1 MVNIV
6 CSAAVNGIDGFVVT
20 VETAHSSN
28 TKEKMEII
36 GLPDTAVREAE
47 GRVRG
52 AASSLG
58 LPILHGVLTVNLAP
72 ASQKK
77 EGTGFDL
84 PILLSVL
91 DTTRLGLLPFGGKC
105 FVGELSLT
113 GEIRPIRGILSM
125 AIAAKDAGFK
135 EIFVPADNVAEA
147 AIARGIDVYPVAH
160 LSELIDHLTGEKKL
174 EPKKMTLED
183 IQSIAMLDTL
193 DFCDVKGQDE
203 VKFSLEIAAA
213 GFHNVLMIGP
223 PGSGKSM
230 LAKRLP
236 SIMPRMTLNDAIEC
250 TRIHSVAGILP
261 AKVPLITSRPF
272 RSPHHTISPAGLAG
286 GGKNPMPGEISLAH
300 NGVLFLDEFPEFD
313 KTTTEILRQPLEDGR
328 VTITRVNGRVSYPSS
343 FMLVAA
349 MNPCKCGYYGHL
361 TKPCIC
367 SPASRL
373 SYMNKISGPLLDRID
388 IQIEVQA
395 LEFNTLASDRTAEK
409 SADIRKRVS
418 AARAFAA
425 KRFAFERVNGKP
437 LLFNSQMQSEHIKR
451 FCNTTERGIVLL
463 RKAYDALGL
472 SARGYDKILKLAR
485 TIADF
490 DNSELI
496 SEDHISLAVQ
506 LRTLDRMYWSK

>member
-6 CSAAVNGIDGFVVT
+6 CSAAVHGIDGFVVT
-20 VETAHSSN
+20 VEASHSSN
-28 TKEKMEII
+28 RMEKLEII

-52 AASSLG
+52 AAKSLG
-58 LPILHGVLTVNLAP
+58 LSMLHGIITVNLAP
-72 ASQKK
+72 ASKKK

-91 DTTRLGLLPFGGKC
+91 NQEKTGKIDFGGKC
-105 FVGELSLT
+105 FIGELSLT
-113 GEIRPIRGILSM
+113 GEIRPVRGALSM
-125 AIAAKDAGFK
+125 ALAAKDAGFK
-135 EIFVPADNVAEA
+135 EIYVPYLNGSEA
-147 AIARGIDVYPVAH
+147 AIAKGIDVYPVKTLDELLSH
-160 LSELIDHLTGEKKL
+160 LRSEKAIQPKKL
-174 EPKKMTLED
+174 TLED
-183 IQSIAMLDTL
+183 IQTNAVINTL

-203 VKFSLEIAAA
+203 AKFALEIAAA

-236 SIMPRMTLNDAIEC
+236 SILPKQTLNDAIEC
-250 TRIHSVAGILP
+250 TRIHSVSGLLP
-261 AKVPLITSRPF
+261 ENVPLIVSRPF
-272 RSPHHTISPAGLAG
+272 RAPHHTISAAGLAG
-286 GGKNPMPGEISLAH
+286 GGKVPMPGEISLAH

-313 KTTTEILRQPLEDGR
+313 KSAAEILRQPMEDGT
-328 VTITRVNGRVSYPSS
+328 VTITRVSGRVTYPSK

-361 TKPCIC
+361 TKPCTC
-367 SPASRL
+367 TPAGRL
-373 SYMNKISGPLLDRID
+373 AYISKISGPLLDRID

-395 LEFNTLASDRTAEK
+395 LEFNTLASNTKAET

-418 AARAFAA
+418 AAREFAA
-425 KRFAFERVNGKP
+425 KRFAFETVNGKP
-437 LLFNSQMQSEHIKR
+437 LLFNSMMQAEHIKR
-451 FCNTTERGIVLL
+451 FCSTTEKGIQLL
-463 RKAYDALGL
+463 KNAYDKLGL

-490 DNSELI
+490 DQSELI
-496 SEDHISLAVQ
+496 SESHIALAIQ
-506 LRTLDRMYWSK
+506 LRALDRNYWTK

>member
-20 VETAHSSN
+20 VETVHASN
-28 TKEKMEII
+28 TSQRMEII

-52 AASSLG
+52 AAASMELRIM
-58 LPILHGVLTVNLAP
+58 PGVLTVNLAP

-77 EGTGFDL
+77 EGSGFDL

-91 DTTRLGLLPFGGKC
+91 DPVKCGPLYLGGKC

-113 GEIRPIRGILSM
+113 GEIRPVKGVLSM
-125 AIAAKDAGFK
+125 ALAAKEAGFK
-135 EIFVPADNVAEA
+135 EFYVPAANAAEA
-147 AIARGIDVYPVAH
+147 SIAKGIDVFPVSS
-160 LSELIDHLTGEKKL
+160 LSELLSHLRGEKIIK
-174 EPKKMTLED
+174 PKKLSMDELHA
-183 IQSIAMLDTL
+183 IAALDTL
-193 DFCDVKGQDE
+193 DYADVKGQEEAKWALE
-203 VKFSLEIAAA
+203 VAAA

-236 SIMPRMTLNDAIEC
+236 SIMPKMTVGDAIDC
-250 TRIHSVAGILP
+250 TRIHSVAGTL
-261 AKVPLITSRPF
+261 KENVPLITSRPF
-272 RSPHHTISPAGLAG
+272 RAPHHTISSAGLAG
-286 GGKNPMPGEISLAH
+286 GGKNPIPGEISLAH

-313 KTTTEILRQPLEDGR
+313 KSTTEILRQPMEDGK
-328 VTITRVNGRVSYPSS
+328 VTITRVNGRVTFPSS

-367 SPASRL
+367 SPASRMG
-373 SYMNKISGPLLDRID
+373 YMNKISGPLLDRID
-388 IQIEVQA
+388 IHIEVQA
-395 LEFNTLASDRTAEK
+395 LEFSTLSSTASSEK
-409 SADIRKRVS
+409 SEDIRKRVTK
-418 AARAFAA
+418 ARDFAA
-425 KRFAFERVNGKP
+425 KRFAFESVDGKP
-437 LLFNSQMQSEHIKR
+437 LLFNSQMRPEHIKR
-451 FCNTTERGIVLL
+451 FCNTTPKGIEMLK
-463 RKAYDALGL
+463 RAYDTLGL

-490 DNSELI
+490 DQCDLI
-496 SEDHISLAVQ
+496 TEDHIALAIQ
-506 LRTLDRMYWSK
+506 LRTLDRSYWSK

>member
-1 MVNIV
+1 MVSIV
-6 CSAAVNGIDGFVVT
+6 CSASVNGIDGFLVS
-20 VETAHSSN
+20 VESVHASN
-28 TKEKMEII
+28 LKEKLEII
-36 GLPDTAVREAE
+36 GLPDTAIREAE
-47 GRVRG
+47 GRIRG
-52 AASSLG
+52 AAASCGVPL
-58 LPILHGVLTVNLAP
+58 IHGMVTVNLAP
-72 ASQKK
+72 ACQKK

-91 DTTRLGLLPFGGKC
+91 DTSKTGNIFLGGKC

-113 GEIRPIRGILSM
+113 GEIRPTHGVLSM
-125 AIAAKDAGFK
+125 ALAAKEAGFK
-135 EIFVPADNVAEA
+135 EIYVPAANAAEA
-147 AIARGIDVYPVAH
+147 SIARGIDVFPVGN
-160 LSELIDHLTGEKKL
+160 LKELIQHLKGVKTI
-174 EPKKMTLED
+174 EPKKLSMRELQE
-183 IQSIAMLDTL
+183 IAALDTL
-193 DFCDVKGQDE
+193 DFCDVKGQDDA
-203 VKFSLEIAAA
+203 KFALEIAAA

-236 SIMPRMTLNDAIEC
+236 SIMPRMTLNDAIES

-261 AKVPLITSRPF
+261 ANTPLVTSRPF
-272 RSPHHTISPAGLAG
+272 RAPHHTVSAAGLAG

-313 KTTTEILRQPLEDGR
+313 KSTTEILRQPLEDGK
-328 VTITRVNGRVSYPSS
+328 VTITRVSGRVTYPCS

-388 IQIEVQA
+388 IQIEVQS
-395 LEFNTLASDRTAEK
+395 LEFSTLSSNGSAEK

-418 AARAFAA
+418 EARAFAA
-425 KRFAFERVNGKP
+425 KRFEFETVGGKP
-437 LLFNSQMQSEHIKR
+437 LVFNSQMQAEHIKR
-451 FCNTTERGIVLL
+451 FCNPTTKGIELL
-463 RKAYDALGL
+463 KRAYDTLGL

-490 DNSELI
+490 DKSELLT
-496 SEDHISLAVQ
+496 EDHISLAIQ
-506 LRTLDRMYWSK
+506 LRTLDRSYWSK